1 MLDTSQSWNL
11 FGYDLRQGWYVFR
24 AGWRDFLWG
33 ADSPVLPIIDE
44 TVLVY
49 RQGEEPLNYQAGQPA
64 PQAASS
70 EGAKSSAV
78 LLPDNLVL
86 PRMITVPRAAEGNLE
101 AVVEI
106 EVKANSPFPD
116 GDTCYGW
123 SIVSRDDQ
131 GSAVQLVISS
141 SSTVMEYIAEQL
153 DCHDVHAHEVWA
165 QIDNNVVV
173 LSGFGEAARQGRN
186 KKRMIRAG
194 MGIAYCLIALV
205 ACFAVAAGMKY
216 LELQQ
221 VRAIYEST
229 ENRAANAV
237 KLRSE
242 LSVGKQQV
250 AAVNAIIAKNLDP
263 RTELTRLSRLLDDA
277 TWLTGVDIQGTK
289 IRIDGHSLDAAALMQ
304 KLVDEPAYEEVS
316 APAAIRKDS
325 RSRTERFVLDLRL
338 ATESDGQ

>member
-44 TVLVY
+44 TVVVY